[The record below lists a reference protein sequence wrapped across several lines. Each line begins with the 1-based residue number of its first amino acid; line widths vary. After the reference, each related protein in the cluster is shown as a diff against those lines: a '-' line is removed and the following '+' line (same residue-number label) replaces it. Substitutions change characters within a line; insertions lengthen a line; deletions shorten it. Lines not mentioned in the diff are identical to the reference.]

1 MCLSKEL
8 LYTHVGRKIKEIRK
22 KHNLN
27 QVDFGDL
34 LDCSRVIV
42 SHMENGKQQCP
53 IDRIYKM
60 SELFKVSPLYF
71 LPDDLMVLDQKEIKI
86 GDIVEL
92 KSGGPKMTVS
102 QINEST
108 VHCYWSE
115 SGKIIKDSF
124 CKTCIQKI
132 K

>member
-1 MCLSKEL
+1 MCNSKEL

-22 KHNLN
+22 KHNMN
-27 QVDFGDL
+27 QDDFGKL

-60 SELFKVSPLYF
+60 SEIFDVSPLYF
-71 LPDDLMVLDQKEIKI
+71 LPGVSGFYNKDIKV

-92 KSGGPKMTVS
+92 KSGGPEMTVS
-102 QINEST
+102 EINAST
-108 VHCYWSE
+108 VRCHWFKE
-115 SGKIIKDSF
+115 GKVFNDFFFRNCIK
-124 CKTCIQKI
+124 KKQ
-132 K
+132 